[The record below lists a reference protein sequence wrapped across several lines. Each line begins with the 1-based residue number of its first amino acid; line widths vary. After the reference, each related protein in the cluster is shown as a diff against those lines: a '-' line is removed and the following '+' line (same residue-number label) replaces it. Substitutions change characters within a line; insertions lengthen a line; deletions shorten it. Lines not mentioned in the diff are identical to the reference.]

1 MHYLKMISNQACCG
15 DPKCSSNVLW
25 IKHILMLQPIN
36 EITLNSLPQFEGL
49 QTNTKL
55 LSSGIIWF
63 WTRTNIPWLD
73 FFIDS
78 AGAVKV
84 SQSPGSHT
92 LTFSGNLAQTAVSF
106 HLRRTNFRNWCLC
119 VFLLF
124 LFHLKKRNQH
134 LFRTVTHVYRLYTS
148 LCMWKEISNIK
159 ELRQVLCDC

>member
-1 MHYLKMISNQACCG
+1 MFVYCRCSFCMKLAFFFFFKAFSMHHLKMISNQACCG
-15 DPKCSSNVLW
+15 DSKCCYNVLW

-36 EITLNSLPQFEGL
+36 EITLNSMPQFEGL

-106 HLRRTNFRNWCLC
+106 HLGRTNFRNWCLC
-119 VFLLF
+119 IFLLF
-124 LFHLKKRNQH
+124 LFH
-134 LFRTVTHVYRLYTS
+134 
-148 LCMWKEISNIK
+148 
-159 ELRQVLCDC
+159 